1 MRFWFKFI
9 TFIVAILREK
19 EDIEILLILYA
30 VLMFSLLLLIFT
42 RLSKTSFK
50 RPRAVYFLPLEKSSP
65 FG

>member
-50 RPRAVYFLPLEKSSP
+50 RP
-65 FG
+65 